1 MAVPNE
7 KASVTPAPADTGPD
21 DDEILDLV
29 AAGRHHAFDLL
40 VTRHGGRVR
49 RYLRQTLGNDPALD
63 DLTQD
68 VFVRVF
74 RGAQGRRRRGTFRVW
89 LYRVARNIAVDH
101 IRHTQVDR
109 RVRAGVEEQLL
120 AAEAA
125 TESPLDRVEL
135 LEFESEFRTALE
147 EVPEEFRTPFL
158 LREQEQMS
166 YEQIAEVLDSSVKTI
181 STRIYRARNRLRG
194 LLASHLP
201 SMMRSQTP

>member
-1 MAVPNE
+1 MPVPNE
-7 KASVTPAPADTGPD
+7 KVPVTAAAADSGPD

-29 AAGRHHAFDLL
+29 AAGRHHAFDLV

-74 RGAQGRRRRGTFRVW
+74 RGAKGRRRRGTFRVW

-109 RVRAGVEEQLL
+109 RVRAGFEEQML

-125 TESPLDRVEL
+125 TESPLERVEL

-194 LLASHLP
+194 LLASYLP